1 MEYDRLKDKL
11 VYHRTLK
18 DGPGSSLYGLEVAKA
33 MRIPGDIL
41 EDAIRFR
48 KQLAGE
54 AELSESVGSS
64 WNSAVV
70 RRKCQI
76 CGCTEADNLEV
87 HHIRERQTSS
97 LAGRLADGSSVHS
110 QSNLAVICDSCHD
123 EIHRGNLEVQPPI
136 QTSDG
141 PEESVSVIG
150 SSASASTNAH
160 VKAKSKWSAEEQTTI
175 ETVCRQYSKLTNA
188 NLSKHLLNYHQIE
201 ITAIT
206 LKKFR

>member
-1 MEYDRLKDKL
+1 VEYDRLKDKL

-87 HHIRERQTSS
+87 HHIRERQTSQ
-97 LAGRLADGSSVHS
+97 AGRLADGSSVHA

-123 EIHRGNLEVQPPI
+123 EIHKGTLDVQPPI

-141 PEESVSVIG
+141 PEESVSVF
-150 SSASASTNAH
+150 SASASANASTS
-160 VKAKSKWSAEEQTTI
+160 KAKSKWSAEEQTTI
-175 ETVCRQYSKLTNA
+175 ETVCGQYPKLTNKT
-188 NLSKHLLNYHQIE
+188 LSDFLLNYHHIQISP
-201 ITAIT
+201 AS